1 MFFKRPFL
9 FWDKNNNNME
19 NQNLIHQPVENNQN
33 DVKKPKSKFWKFSV
47 LFLAIIFI
55 GGGGFFVWGNYLNFD
70 AKRARQIEKQSQALL
85 QWEKDLKEVQKND
98 VYGGK
103 TPKETLQMFIS
114 ALKEGDIELASKY
127 FILNTNEN
135 SEYYLTRREWEEGLR
150 KIKEDG
156 KLEEIISKLEKVNLT
171 FKDENGALFK
181 LYNNKEID
189 VLVDMKFNQ
198 YSQVWKIESL

>member
-1 MFFKRPFL
+1 
-9 FWDKNNNNME
+9 ME
-19 NQNLIHQPVENNQN
+19 QQNLQN
-33 DVKKPKSKFWKFSV
+33 YNDKEFKLKRNYWKFSV

-85 QWEKDLKEVQKND
+85 QWEKDLKEIQKND

-103 TPKETLQMFIS
+103 TPEKTLQMFIS

-127 FILNTNEN
+127 FALNTNEN

-156 KLEEIISKLEKVNLT
+156 KLKEIISKLEKVKLT